1 MPIKDPIK
9 RREYQRLWARKHRS
23 IASSTYKIDL
33 TTEFRLET
41 AHDLRACLEQ
51 VTNEVIHS
59 DIDIGAKGRVMAALL
74 SVGLRII
81 EISDLDAR
89 LTAVEQRIAE
99 APRSL
104 TAHMKSVESKEIS

>member
-9 RREYQRLWARKHRS
+9 RREYQRQWARKNRQ
-23 IASSTYKIDL
+23 IGSSTYKIDL
-33 TTEFRLET
+33 TREFKLET

-51 VTNEVIHS
+51 VTNEVLHS
-59 DIDIGAKGRVMAALL
+59 DIDVGAKGRVMAALL
-74 SVGLRII
+74 SVGVHII

-89 LTAVEQRIAE
+89 LTAVEERVAE

-104 TAHMKSVESKEIS
+104 PIHA